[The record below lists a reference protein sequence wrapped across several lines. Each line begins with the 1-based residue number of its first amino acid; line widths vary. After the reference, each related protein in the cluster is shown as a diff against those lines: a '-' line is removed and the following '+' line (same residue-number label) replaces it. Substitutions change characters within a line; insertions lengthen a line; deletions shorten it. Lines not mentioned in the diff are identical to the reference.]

1 MTQKF
6 NCSEIAVCSLDITPE
21 KSRPVVGYLSR
32 QGSGQL
38 AANSNLQ
45 ASITAL
51 RNAGEITPTVVVI
64 AIDSLFIDQDF
75 IKDLV
80 SRLER
85 PELTGRIL
93 AVASHS
99 HGAPNLQ
106 NRHFMNCPPDFN
118 YKNGVLDKLKEAIKN
133 FFVDSTVWSQ
143 IEEIRS
149 KVAPYDKL
157 VCRRKY
163 GFHIDLRNRRF
174 RRGYYFGQNLNGPTD
189 PFVRCIEILDK
200 NGIQAIWWSYAA
212 HPAFSPEPNNIN
224 SDFPGLVRLHLQLQ
238 NPSAAIAFF
247 PGLSG
252 SVIPFV
258 SSPPRTGIWWRDLIF
273 RLPLVP
279 GLGIFS
285 QEEFKKWTRGIVD
298 ALSSAKSEA
307 ASLKNGIRFATDNI
321 KNVFGL
327 KDTPFDLNLAVL
339 DLGML
344 RLLFLSGE
352 PVAHWQPLLSRFIKN
367 GGIMSGYMA
376 GAAGY
381 LATKQLLSE
390 GGYEVE
396 GFKTAF
402 DVKGFLSPDI
412 ESKVIKSFQTLVKD
426 ERL

>member
-1 MTQKF
+1 MEQNFKY
-6 NCSEIAVCSLDITPE
+6 SEIAVCSLDITPE
-21 KSRPVVGYLSR
+21 KSRPIVGYFSRLSP
-32 QGSGQL
+32 GQL
-38 AANSNLQ
+38 TAHSNLQ
-45 ASITAL
+45 ASVTAL
-51 RNAGEITPTVVVI
+51 RNAGEGTPTVVVI

-75 IKDLV
+75 INDLV
-80 SRLER
+80 SGLER
-85 PELTGRIL
+85 PELEGRIL

-106 NRHFMNCPPDFN
+106 NRHFMNCPTDLN
-118 YKNGVLDKLKEAIKN
+118 YKNSVLNKLKGAIKN
-133 FFVDSTVWSQ
+133 IFADPTVWSQ
-143 IEEIRS
+143 IEQIRS
-149 KVAPYDKL
+149 KIAPFGKL

-163 GFHIDLRNRRF
+163 GFHFDFRRRRF
-174 RRGYYFGQNLNGPTD
+174 RKGYYFGQNLNGPTD
-189 PFVRCIEILDK
+189 PFVRSIEILNK
-200 NGIQAIWWSYAA
+200 NGIQAIWWCYAA
-212 HPAFSPEPNNIN
+212 HPAFFPEPNTIN
-224 SDFPGLVRLHLQLQ
+224 SDFPGFVRSHLQLQ

-285 QEEFKKWTRGIVD
+285 QEEFKKWAKGIVD
-298 ALSSAKSEA
+298 ALSSVKAEA
-307 ASLKNGIRFATDNI
+307 ASVKNGIRFATGDI

-327 KDTPFDLNLAVL
+327 TKTPFDVNLAVL
-339 DLGML
+339 DLGVL

-352 PVAHWQPLLSRFIKN
+352 PVAHWQPLLSRFINN
-367 GGIMSGYMA
+367 GGIISGYMA
-376 GAAGY
+376 GAPGY

-402 DVKGFLSPDI
+402 DVEGCLSPDI
-412 ESKVIKSFQTLVKD
+412 ESKLIKSFQTLVKD
-426 ERL
+426 EKL